1 MTAAT
6 QVNGYRSDSAEAQR
20 ARQWLR
26 QMVEERQPLPAGAA
40 VGHRF
45 GRSERW
51 GRDRLSEVRH
61 EYGLTDPEDQLPV
74 VTPGSE
80 PVQAAPADVAA
91 DRQLI
96 SAGAADD
103 RQTERQEAA
112 AEPGLRDVASTAR
125 KVVSGAAIT
134 WLTRDRQERQAG
146 PVPVAAKWAAGS
158 AAFVATA
165 AALVISY
172 MEVAALGRAAGMSG
186 GLAWLLPLTAD
197 GLLMTGLVTAW
208 VRSRR
213 GDRVG
218 VRPMLALLVGGAA
231 TVAANIAARWF
242 GVDTESARAL
252 WSWIP
257 PLIAG
262 YVPVAAALAAEQA
275 LALIRGGG
283 ERR

>member
-1 MTAAT
+1 MTAT

-40 VGHRF
+40 VGRQF

-51 GRDRLSEVRH
+51 GRERIREIRH

-74 VTPGSE
+74 TPGSE
-80 PVQAAPADVAA
+80 PVHAAPADVAA
-91 DRQLI
+91 DRQ
-96 SAGAADD
+96 
-103 RQTERQEAA
+103 TERQEAA
-112 AEPGLRDVASTAR
+112 ADPGLRDVASTAR
-125 KVVSGAAIT
+125 KVVSSAAIA

-172 MEVAALGRAAGMSG
+172 VEVAALGRTAGMSG
-186 GLAWLLPLTAD
+186 ALAWLLPLTAD

-218 VRPMLALLVGGAA
+218 VRPVLALLVGGTA

-242 GVDTESARAL
+242 GVDTESAQSAQL

-275 LALIRGGG
+275 LALIRGG